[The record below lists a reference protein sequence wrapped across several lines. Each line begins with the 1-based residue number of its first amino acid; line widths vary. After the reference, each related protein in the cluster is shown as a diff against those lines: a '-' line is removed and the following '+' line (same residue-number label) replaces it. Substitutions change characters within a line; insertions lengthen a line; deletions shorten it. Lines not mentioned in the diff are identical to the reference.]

1 MESMKVFQENV
12 KSEMSQLKGKIGD
25 MEKQILDLKV
35 NCNSKING
43 EEVKDIIDK
52 KLNLLQDY
60 RRDTEIMSKKYAEMT

>member
-1 MESMKVFQENV
+1 MFQENV